1 MERILVVGSPGSGKS
16 TFSRALGELT
26 GLPLIYLDRL
36 FWNADKTTVENKV
49 FDQRLEEAMART
61 QAWIL
66 DGNYGRTLE
75 MRLERCTQVFFLDLP
90 VEVCLES
97 VRARRGTVRPDIP
110 WVETE
115 EDPEFMEY
123 IRTFPQK
130 QRPKIL
136 ALREKHGEKPWVV
149 LRSRGQMDAYLRGL
163 DAGMAEAK
171 REQR

>member
-1 MERILVVGSPGSGKS
+1 M
-16 TFSRALGELT
+16 
-26 GLPLIYLDRL
+26 
-36 FWNADKTTVENKV
+36 
-49 FDQRLEEAMART
+49 
-61 QAWIL
+61 
-66 DGNYGRTLE
+66 
-75 MRLERCTQVFFLDLP
+75 
-90 VEVCLES
+90 
-97 VRARRGTVRPDIP
+97 RARRGTVRPDMP

-123 IRTFPQK
+123 IQTFPQQ

-136 ALREKHGEKPWVV
+136 ELREKYGEKPWVV

>member
-1 MERILVVGSPGSGKS
+1 
-16 TFSRALGELT
+16 
-26 GLPLIYLDRL
+26 
-36 FWNADKTTVENKV
+36 
-49 FDQRLEEAMART
+49 MART
-61 QAWIL
+61 PSWIM
-66 DGNYGRTLE
+66 DGNYSRTLAR
-75 MRLERCTQVFFLDLP
+75 RLACCDRVFFLDYP

-97 VRARRGTVRPDIP
+97 VRGRRGTVRPDMP

-123 IRTFPQK
+123 IQTFPQQ

-136 ALREKHGEKPWVV
+136 ELREKYGEKPWVV

>member
-1 MERILVVGSPGSGKS
+1 MERILVIGSPGSGKS
-16 TFSRALGELT
+16 TFSRALAQRKQ
-26 GLPLIYLDRL
+26 LPLVYLDQL
-36 FWNADKTTVENKV
+36 FWNADRTTVDKV
-49 FDQRLEEAMART
+49 QFDQRLGEAMAR
-61 QAWIL
+61 
-66 DGNYGRTLE
+66 
-75 MRLERCTQVFFLDLP
+75 TQVFFLDLP

-97 VRARRGTVRPDIP
+97 VRARRGTVRPDMP

-123 IRTFPQK
+123 IQTFPQQ

-136 ALREKHGEKPWVV
+136 ELREKYGEKPWVV
-149 LRSRGQMDAYLRGL
+149 FRSRGQMDAYLRGL

>member
-26 GLPLIYLDRL
+26 DLPLIYLDRL

-49 FDQRLEEAMART
+49 FDQRLEEAMAST
-61 QAWIL
+61 PKWIM

-97 VRARRGTVRPDIP
+97 VRARRGTVRPDMP

-115 EDPEFMEY
+115 EDPEFMDY
-123 IRTFPQK
+123 IRTFPQQ

-136 ALREKHGEKPWVV
+136 ALREKHPEKNWVV
-149 LRSRGQMDAYLRGL
+149 FHSRSQADAYLRGFQE
-163 DAGMAEAK
+163 GK
-171 REQR
+171 